1 MLLVQ
6 TNSPAAQ
13 PGAGAALVGRR
24 VMATF
29 RDEEGVEQWYPAVI
43 VEYRP
48 RARIYRYVIHF
59 DADGEEVLVGLPDDT
74 VQLLTTTVDRC
85 KCPRCLLSDQEGR
98 SLV

>member
-1 MLLVQ
+1 MH
-6 TNSPAAQ
+6 TNQGLRVLSPSPQ
-13 PGAGAALVGRR
+13 CRG
-24 VMATF
+24 T
-29 RDEEGVEQWYPAVI
+29 QQSVI
-43 VEYRP
+43 DSGGP

-98 SLV
+98 SLA